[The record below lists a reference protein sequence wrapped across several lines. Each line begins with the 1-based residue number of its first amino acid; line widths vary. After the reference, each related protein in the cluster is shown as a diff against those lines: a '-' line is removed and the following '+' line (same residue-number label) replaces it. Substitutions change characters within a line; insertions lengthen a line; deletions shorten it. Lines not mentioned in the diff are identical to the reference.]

1 MNQTIFI
8 DALGINKSGGGRT
21 SIYTLFDHIFQ
32 LDQTTRFIVLVSTH
46 EPSWDKYPNI
56 QQHVISG
63 RRFFVRLYLQCKLPG
78 WVRQENAALV
88 HFAKNLGV
96 FGLPCPYV
104 VTVHDLTTLLLPDQH
119 TSVDVAYWRWIEP
132 LTVRRAT
139 RVVAVSQ
146 TTAADIERFYRIPQ
160 RDIRVIYWAPH
171 SRFAPTKD
179 PVNLKNVRQRY
190 NLPEQYVL
198 FLGILAKKKNLPTL
212 LKSLAHLHAQKTE
225 APSLAVVGRRYPQSD
240 DTESIPLVRQLG
252 LDDHVYFV
260 GDVPDRDLPSLY
272 AASALYVLPSLH
284 EGFGIPCL
292 EAMACGTPVIA
303 TRVGALPEI
312 VGDAGWV
319 VDDPMDH
326 IALAAAIERVIGD
339 ARLRQQMIERG
350 FKHASM
356 FSWKRSAQQMLNIYH
371 SVMEEQR

>member
-1 MNQTIFI
+1 
-8 DALGINKSGGGRT
+8 
-21 SIYTLFDHIFQ
+21 
-32 LDQTTRFIVLVSTH
+32 
-46 EPSWDKYPNI
+46 
-56 QQHVISG
+56 
-63 RRFFVRLYLQCKLPG
+63 
-78 WVRQENAALV
+78 
-88 HFAKNLGV
+88 
-96 FGLPCPYV
+96 
-104 VTVHDLTTLLLPDQH
+104 
-119 TSVDVAYWRWIEP
+119 
-132 LTVRRAT
+132 
-139 RVVAVSQ
+139 
-146 TTAADIERFYRIPQ
+146 
-160 RDIRVIYWAPH
+160 
-171 SRFAPTKD
+171 
-179 PVNLKNVRQRY
+179 
-190 NLPEQYVL
+190 
-198 FLGILAKKKNLPTL
+198 
-212 LKSLAHLHAQKTE
+212 
-225 APSLAVVGRRYPQSD
+225 
-240 DTESIPLVRQLG
+240 VRQLG